1 MSTGGGAVALH
12 RWRNRAAEWNT
23 EQSSIRVHFDVAR
36 SSGNLAANLAPLSHM
51 LGRGILA
58 PKLLSL
64 KSYLNV
70 NSDDKSDDLGLSLT
84 A

>member
-1 MSTGGGAVALH
+1 MAPSPCTGGGTEQRSGAL
-12 RWRNRAAEWNT
+12 NS
-23 EQSSIRVHFDVAR
+23 QSSIRVHFGVAR

-64 KSYLNV
+64 KSYLNF